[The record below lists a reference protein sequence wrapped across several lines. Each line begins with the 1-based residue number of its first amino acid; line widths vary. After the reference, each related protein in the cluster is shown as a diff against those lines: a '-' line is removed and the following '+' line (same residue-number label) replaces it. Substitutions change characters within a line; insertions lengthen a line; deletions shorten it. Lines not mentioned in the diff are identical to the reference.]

1 MKRTKPS
8 LVRHRHKL
16 TEQEIISALDQFT
29 EAGNISVKEFVS
41 AYQISEATFYNWRKR
56 YRPEIKKTVVSTGFI
71 DVDLSAIQKEQ
82 ATGHIF
88 AEYRG
93 IVFYQRVEP
102 SYLKSLL

>member
-29 EAGNISVKEFVS
+29 QAGNISVKEFVS

-56 YRPEIKKTVVSTGFI
+56 YGPEVKKTVVSTGFI
-71 DVDLSAIQKEQ
+71 DVDLSAVQQEQ
-82 ATGHIF
+82 STGHIF

-102 SYLKSLL
+102 SYLKALL